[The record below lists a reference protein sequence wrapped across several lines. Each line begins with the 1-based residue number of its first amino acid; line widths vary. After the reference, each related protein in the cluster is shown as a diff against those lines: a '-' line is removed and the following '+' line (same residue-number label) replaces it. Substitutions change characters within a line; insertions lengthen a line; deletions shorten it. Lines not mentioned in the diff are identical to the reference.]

1 MVEKNDEVNA
11 PLWMQIEPDMICS
24 QSDDLRGKMIGKVI
38 VARSQRLEYRSNE
51 TQQNLPNGG
60 GEGGEDQRGEIHIF
74 IAKLLPNSHCA
85 GCTWVSLG
93 RLTVYFSTNPYLA
106 RLTIV

>member
-1 MVEKNDEVNA
+1 MVEKNDEVNV

-60 GEGGEDQRGEIHIF
+60 E
-74 IAKLLPNSHCA
+74 
-85 GCTWVSLG
+85 
-93 RLTVYFSTNPYLA
+93 
-106 RLTIV
+106 